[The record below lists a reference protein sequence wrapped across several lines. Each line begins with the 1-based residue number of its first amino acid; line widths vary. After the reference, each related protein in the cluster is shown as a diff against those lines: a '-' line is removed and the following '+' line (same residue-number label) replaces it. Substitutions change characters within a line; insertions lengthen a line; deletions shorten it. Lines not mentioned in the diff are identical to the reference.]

1 MGLHQKIA
9 AAGEAFLFSNLFYG
23 LAAVLLAIEHQMV
36 MQLPLLSTAFYVAL
50 GAGTTVFYLYSYTY
64 DLHPLPTNKRA
75 FFLQRNRRLLGY
87 LALALIVIA
96 LAAATV
102 FYLSL
107 PAIPAGQA
115 WVIVPGLLVFPML
128 GLLYYGISFPGVFT
142 VRLRSL
148 GWLKPFVIAA
158 VWMGCTNIVPWLL
171 SGWQAGKVAAPAH
184 PMLFWWLHNWMYI
197 TVLCII
203 FDIKDYEADHN
214 QQLKTFVVRHGIEHT
229 LYQVVYPLIGAGI
242 TALLMMG
249 ITEGYSPEAI
259 AALLLPLALLGWV
272 SSHLQ
277 QPRSISFYLLVI
289 DGLMPIK
296 AFAGML
302 AAAL

>member
-1 MGLHQKIA
+1 MGLHHKIVA
-9 AAGEAFLFSNLFYG
+9 AVEAFLFSNLFYG

-36 MQLPLLSTAFYVAL
+36 MQLPLLSPAFYVAL

-64 DLHPLPTNKRA
+64 DLHPLPANKRA
-75 FFLQRNRRLLGY
+75 IFLQRNRRFLGFLSIALL
-87 LALALIVIA
+87 IIA

-102 FYLSL
+102 YYLSL
-107 PAIPAGQA
+107 PAIPAGQS
-115 WVIVPGLLVFPML
+115 WYIVPGLLMFPML

-197 TVLCII
+197 AVLCIL

-214 QQLKTFVVRHGIEHT
+214 QQLKTFVVQHGIAHT
-229 LYQVVYPLIGAGI
+229 LNQVVYPLIGAGV
-242 TALLMMG
+242 TALLLMG
-249 ITEGYSPEAI
+249 IIEGYSPEAI

-272 SSHLQ
+272 GSHLQ

-302 AAAL
+302 AAVL